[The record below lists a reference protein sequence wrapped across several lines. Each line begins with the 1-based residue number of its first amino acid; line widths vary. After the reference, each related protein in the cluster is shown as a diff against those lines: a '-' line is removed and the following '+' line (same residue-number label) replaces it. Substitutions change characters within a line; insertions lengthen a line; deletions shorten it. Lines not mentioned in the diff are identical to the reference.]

1 MKKICFAVCLF
12 VCLFSVVFASD
23 VKVQL
28 NGRILD
34 FTDSKGNKVEAQII
48 NDRTMVPFRKIF
60 NELGVS
66 DDSINW
72 DRATKTVNVKKDNL
86 EIKLQIGNN
95 IAEKS
100 VNGVRTNIKLD
111 SAPVIVEDR
120 TLVPLR
126 FIAESMGDTV
136 GWNIDNK
143 TAIIVDYNYFL
154 EKIKS
159 KSSGLYEFLMND
171 SKSCNFKITRK
182 YTDLEDSNR
191 NNTAIVSGLINEQK
205 YEDNIKQIVSVNFDG
220 NNELMQE
227 IKTEGWNV
235 IKFENTYYKDYF
247 TTKALNDGLKNVYGQ
262 DMMRFQY
269 GVLNCQGKYNNNIYE
284 TFKFFCSINENKI
297 NVSTFD
303 ERAQEFN
310 NLLNK
315 FKPVNAQEISTGN
328 ISSDSIEITYFD
340 FTKFDNLSWDGSFN
354 RVYNFL
360 NSQLFK
366 YDVTLEEFCYDY
378 TNQSWKINAD
388 VDNLMIDFKG
398 SNEYNE
404 RVEYIIEINK
414 I

>member
-1 MKKICFAVCLF
+1 MKKIYFAVCLF

-34 FTDSKGNKVEAQII
+34 FTDSQGNKVEAQII

-72 DRATKTVNVKKDNL
+72 DDATKTVNVKKDNL

-111 SAPVIVEDR
+111 SAPVIVENR

-136 GWNIDNK
+136 GWDIDNK

-154 EKIKS
+154 ERIKS

-235 IKFENTYYKDYF
+235 IKFENDYYEDYF
-247 TTKALNDGLKNVYGQ
+247 TTQALNDGLKKVYGQ
-262 DMMRFQY
+262 DMMRFKY
-269 GVLNCQGKYNNNIYE
+269 NALKCDGKYDNNILE
-284 TFKFFCSINENKI
+284 TLKYFCNINANNI
-297 NVSTFD
+297 NTSTFSIR
-303 ERAQEFN
+303 EQEFN
-310 NLLNK
+310 KLLNK
-315 FKPVNAQEISTGN
+315 FKIINAQEISTGN
-328 ISSDSIEITYFD
+328 IKSDDIEITYFD
-340 FTKFDNLSWDGSFN
+340 FTKFDNLICDGSVN
-354 RVYNFL
+354 KAYNFL

-366 YDVTLEEFCYDY
+366 YDVTLEELCYDY
-378 TNQSWKINAD
+378 PNQSWRIKANSNSIT
-388 VDNLMIDFKG
+388 VDFQG

-404 RVEYIIEINK
+404 KVEYILEINK